1 MADANSQSKPLPPRA
16 VSALSKVSNWLRDD
30 IADFQTLKNTKI
42 CKNIQGLADITAE
55 LMRGFAAEVKFTSSE
70 NRVTAIRF
78 DEPAIVPVDEGWVV
92 DLIPVHIMGGIAKV
106 NNSEIK
112 LVNYARLREGA
123 EVSGQFFAVLLL
135 SRLADE

>member
-1 MADANSQSKPLPPRA
+1 M
-16 VSALSKVSNWLRDD
+16 
-30 IADFQTLKNTKI
+30 
-42 CKNIQGLADITAE
+42 
-55 LMRGFAAEVKFTSSE
+55 
-70 NRVTAIRF
+70 
-78 DEPAIVPVDEGWVV
+78 